1 MAGTMPGP
9 GNTMVCRRHSLALKF
24 MVNQRMRHKQVLRI
38 RFRTGCYRSTPQGHT
53 TFSVEWEDDG
63 RSMGLPKG
71 NDAQAAILSREE
83 CSKQKEQ
90 LVRKARGQRA
100 MCMWA
105 TCRYTIRYLGFHIEC
120 EPRDR
125 ERGHAEGVG

>member
-1 MAGTMPGP
+1 MSWSRDLKEAGSWLCGYL
-9 GNTMVCRRHSLALKF
+9 G
-24 MVNQRMRHKQVLRI
+24 
-38 RFRTGCYRSTPQGHT
+38 
-53 TFSVEWEDDG
+53 
-63 RSMGLPKG
+63 
-71 NDAQAAILSREE
+71 EE

-105 TCRYTIRYLGFHIEC
+105 TCRYTIMYLGFHIEC